1 MDLAP
6 LSLKEAQL
14 LKKPVI
20 GTSVGGIPEMMENE
34 ITGFLVKEGD
44 SDDLIKKLTS
54 LLDDNELK
62 NKMGNAGR
70 EFIIKNFGWNVIAEK
85 FIQNITQYLKK

>member
-1 MDLAP
+1 VD
-6 LSLKEAQL
+6 K
-14 LKKPVI
+14 
-20 GTSVGGIPEMMENE
+20 
-34 ITGFLVKEGD
+34 ITKFLVKKGN

-70 EFIIKNFGWNVIAEK
+70 EFIIKNQI
-85 FIQNITQYLKK
+85 

>member
-1 MDLAP
+1 MTRL
-6 LSLKEAQL
+6 
-14 LKKPVI
+14 
-20 GTSVGGIPEMMENE
+20 
-34 ITGFLVKEGD
+34 
-44 SDDLIKKLTS
+44 LTS

-70 EFIIKNFGWNVIAEK
+70 EFIIKNFGWDVIAEK